1 MRHPSPLDLSRRKLL
16 KASLAATAASLSGSS
31 ILAGAPTKRKP
42 RVAAIFTE
50 LRFRSHAFN
59 ILENFFEPYLFRG
72 ELVDPGC
79 DVVSFYADQFPKDDM
94 AREVSKRL
102 GVPLYATIEEAL
114 CGGGRKLDVDA
125 VLSIGEHGEYPT
137 NSLGQR
143 EYPRKRFFDESVAVM
158 KRSERFV
165 PLFNDKHYS
174 FRRDWSQ
181 EMYDT
186 ARRYKFPLL
195 GGSSVPLAERRP
207 TLELPPEPEFEEALA
222 VHGGG
227 LESYDFHG
235 LEVLQSIVEARRG
248 GETGV
253 ANVELLTGEAVEK
266 AAAAGRW
273 SRELFEAAME
283 AEETMNA
290 ERAERPAIGLRPE
303 QIRTLSEADAAKR
316 RAANRKIHHVLL
328 VTYRDGTRGTVVAAG
343 SDSNR
348 WNFACKLRGESQPR
362 ATAYFNGPW
371 GNRCLFKALSHAIQS
386 MFTTGREPYPA
397 ERTLLTTGILDVAM
411 HSHQAGGRAIET
423 PEPALNYRAPDW
435 NALREDG
442 ATWRKITVDTP
453 QPTRF
458 EPGDA
463 KLLK

>member
-1 MRHPSPLDLSRRKLL
+1 MPLRQSPSRREFLGI
-16 KASLAATAASLSGSS
+16 SLAATAASLGGSS
-31 ILAGAPTKRKP
+31 LLAGARTKRKP
-42 RVAAIFTE
+42 RVAAVFTE

-79 DVVSFYADQFPKDDM
+79 EVVSFYADQFPNDDM
-94 AREVSKRL
+94 AREASKRL

-114 CGGGRKLDVDA
+114 CRGGRKLDVDA

-137 NSLGQR
+137 NALGQR
-143 EYPRKRFFDESVAVM
+143 EYPRKRFFDEAVAVM

-174 FRRDWSQ
+174 FRRDWSR
-181 EMYDT
+181 EMFDT
-186 ARRYKFPLL
+186 ARRYKFPLM

-207 TLELPPEPEFEEALA
+207 ALELPAEPEFDEALA

-253 ANVELLTGEAVEK
+253 ASVELLTGAAVDK
-266 AAAAGRW
+266 AASDGRW
-273 SRELFEAAME
+273 SPELFEAAMK

-290 ERAERPAIGLRPE
+290 ERVERPAIGLRPE

-316 RAANRKIHHVLL
+316 RASNRKIHHVLL
-328 VTYRDGTRGTVVAAG
+328 VTYRDGTRGTVVASG

-348 WNFACKLRGESQPR
+348 WNFACKLRGETAPR

-371 GNRCLFKALSHAIQS
+371 GNRCLFKALSHAIQTL
-386 MFTTGREPYPA
+386 FATGREPYPA
-397 ERTLLTTGILDVAM
+397 ERTLLTSEVLDVAM
-411 HSHQAGGRAIET
+411 HSHHAGGRAIAT
-423 PEPALNYRAPDW
+423 PELAIRYQTPDW
-435 NALREDG
+435 SALREDG

-453 QPTRF
+453 QPTTF
-458 EPGDA
+458 DPGDA